1 MIFSGI
7 QPSSGVP
14 HLGNYLGAIRR
25 WVELQGSDQ
34 CLFCVVDL
42 HALTAGNVPATVL
55 HSRSVSL
62 LATYIACGIDPEKSV
77 LFVQSSVPEHSE
89 LCWILGCVTPMGWLN
104 RMTQFKDKSRSGST
118 PNMGLYGYP
127 VLMAADILLYKADL
141 VPVGDDQMQHIEL
154 TQDIARA
161 FNATHQVDYFPVP
174 KPLSLD
180 NSARIMSLRDGR
192 KKMSKSDAS
201 DAARINL
208 DDDDDSIVQKIMRAT
223 TDSIRGLSLEG
234 LDERPEMHNLVNI
247 FAVLSGM
254 TRAEVCNEFAASG
267 TKEFKEALAGLLV
280 QTISPI
286 RERIRELV
294 RDAAY
299 MDKIINAGNGAARV
313 LAGRHI
319 AEIKK
324 IIGLV
329 R

>member
-7 QPSSGVP
+7 QPSGGVP

-25 WVELQGSDQ
+25 WVGLQGSDQ

-42 HALTAGNVPATVL
+42 HALTAGNAATATL
-55 HSRSVSL
+55 HSRAISL

-127 VLMAADILLYKADL
+127 VLMAADILLYKATL

-161 FNATHQVDYFPVP
+161 FNAMYKVDYFPVP

-180 NSARIMSLRDGR
+180 SSARIMSLRDGK

-223 TDSIRGLSLEG
+223 TDSIRGLSLEV

-247 FAVLSGM
+247 FAALSGM
-254 TRAEVCNEFAASG
+254 TKAEVCNEFAASG

-280 QTISPI
+280 REISPI
-286 RERIRELV
+286 REKIRELV
-294 RDAAY
+294 RDVAY
-299 MDKIINAGNGAARV
+299 VDKIIATGNGAARE
-313 LAGRHI
+313 LAGKHI
-319 AEIKK
+319 VEIKK